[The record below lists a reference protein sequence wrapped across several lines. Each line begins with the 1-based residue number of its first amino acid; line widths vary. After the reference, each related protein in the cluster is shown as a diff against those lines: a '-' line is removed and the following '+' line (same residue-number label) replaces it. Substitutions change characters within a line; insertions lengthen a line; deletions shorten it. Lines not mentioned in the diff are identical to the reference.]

1 MKKNIEF
8 GSEARMKLMKGI
20 NKIADSVGITL
31 GPKGRN
37 VIIEKSG
44 GLRIV
49 ITKDGVTVARE
60 IELEDPLENIGCQI
74 IKEAATKTSDDA
86 GDGTTTAT
94 ILARSIVEKGLKS
107 TTTGINPIDL
117 KKGIDKAVKRVVERL
132 NEISVEI
139 GLDYEKIKQVATI
152 SANNDKDIGFMITDA
167 MKNVGLTGVIT
178 IEEARGMETTIKTVK
193 GMKLDRGYI
202 SPYFIT
208 DTEKMETV
216 FENTYILI
224 YEEKIQSIH
233 NLLPILEL
241 VVPTGKPLLIIADT
255 LENEALGP
263 LVYNKVKGNLK
274 VCAIKAPGFGD
285 RRKDLLEDIAVLT
298 GGNLISDGMGRK
310 LETMKLEDL
319 GMAEKIIINNNS
331 TIIMGG
337 NGNPEMVFGRISQ
350 IRNQIENNKN
360 DYDKEKNEARLANLT
375 GGICVISVGA
385 SSEIEMK
392 EKKDRFDDAL
402 HATKAAI
409 GEGIVPGG
417 GVAYIR
423 CINSLD
429 DLEISNE
436 DEKIGVD
443 IIRKVLE
450 EPLRKIVENSGKESS
465 VVLQNVKSGTSDIDY
480 GYDANTEKFGNLYE
494 LGIIDPTKVARV
506 ALENAASVAGL
517 FLTTECV
524 VSEIKEKIEFGLH
537 QGPPPLM

>member
-524 VSEIKEKIEFGLH
+524 VSEIKEKNEFGLH

>member
-319 GMAEKIIINNNS
+319 GMAEKIIINNKNKFFICLS
-331 TIIMGG
+331 LYRL
-337 NGNPEMVFGRISQ
+337 PE
-350 IRNQIENNKN
+350 
-360 DYDKEKNEARLANLT
+360 
-375 GGICVISVGA
+375 
-385 SSEIEMK
+385 
-392 EKKDRFDDAL
+392 
-402 HATKAAI
+402 
-409 GEGIVPGG
+409 
-417 GVAYIR
+417 
-423 CINSLD
+423 
-429 DLEISNE
+429 
-436 DEKIGVD
+436 
-443 IIRKVLE
+443 
-450 EPLRKIVENSGKESS
+450 
-465 VVLQNVKSGTSDIDY
+465 
-480 GYDANTEKFGNLYE
+480 
-494 LGIIDPTKVARV
+494 
-506 ALENAASVAGL
+506 
-517 FLTTECV
+517 
-524 VSEIKEKIEFGLH
+524 
-537 QGPPPLM
+537 